1 MNRLRLILV
10 IGLALVPSVGY
21 AARCDGNF
29 QLVRGSWVST
39 RYCRAVEIAK
49 VARES
54 GWNVSAETL
63 LRHPS
68 RAEEVC
74 RFIDSDIRA
83 HPACEEIHAIFQWAW

>member
-1 MNRLRLILV
+1 MNRLLLILIV
-10 IGLALVPSVGY
+10 GLALLPSAGH
-21 AARCDGNF
+21 AARCDGDY

-54 GWNVSAETL
+54 GMDVSPETL

-74 RFIDSDIRA
+74 RFIKSDIRA
-83 HPACEEIHAIFQWAW
+83 HPACEQIHAIFEWAW